1 MKPHL
6 LIAAALTASLAAAC
20 TTTTPR
26 STYIPP
32 SSSSSSG
39 YYPPAPAQRCYDC
52 GQIVRI
58 ETVAGARDNSRA
70 GAVLGGIVGAV
81 AGHEIADEDD
91 QSEQNT
97 AAAVGAIGGAVAGNA
112 IENRMI
118 AETYDVHVRMEDGR
132 VLIFN
137 RNSLSGGVREGA
149 YVRVSGRSF
158 DVLD

>member
-1 MKPHL
+1 MKSHL

-32 SSSSSSG
+32 SSSST
-39 YYPPAPAQRCYDC
+39 YYPPATTGTRCYDC

-58 ETVAGARDNSRA
+58 ETVVGARQNSRA
-70 GAVLGGIVGAV
+70 GAVLGGVVGAV
-81 AGHEIADEDD
+81 AGHEIADDDD

-97 AAAVGAIGGAVAGNA
+97 AAVVGAVGGAVAGNA

>member
-1 MKPHL
+1 MKSQL
-6 LIAAALTASLAAAC
+6 LIAAALTASLAAC

-26 STYIPP
+26 SAYVPP
-32 SSSSSSG
+32 SSSA
-39 YYPPAPAQRCYDC
+39 YYPPPAQSQRCYNC

-58 ETVAGARDNSRA
+58 ESVAGARQNSRA

-81 AGHEIADEDD
+81 AGHEIADDDD
-91 QSEQNT
+91 QSEQNVAT
-97 AAAVGAIGGAVAGNA
+97 AVGAVGGAVAGNA

-118 AETYDVHVRMEDGR
+118 AQTYDIHVRMDDGR

-137 RNSLSGGVREGA
+137 RNSLSSGVREGA
-149 YVRVSGRSF
+149 YVQVTGTNF